1 MSSTRS
7 NNSNSSSRRKQS
19 VENWPIQF
27 FPKQLSFPQRIF
39 TVISGQYLRSKATPP
54 ASRSI
59 ASKTVGRTIGRRNYR
74 HSVTTVDWLSVHLS
88 HGVNFKLKVA
98 WTGRPAWRSH
108 HCSRT
113 GIKLT
118 SRWFTVQ
125 PVLHVGTRRI
135 GWSQSNHITTVDN
148 GISMALKGKKTI
160 NQSIRWSTFL
170 VKLRGEGEF
179 EDYNNTFH
187 FAVRQYWLIQLIVAG
202 SRLRKFNI
210 FE

>member
-1 MSSTRS
+1 M
-7 NNSNSSSRRKQS
+7 
-19 VENWPIQF
+19 
-27 FPKQLSFPQRIF
+27 
-39 TVISGQYLRSKATPP
+39 
-54 ASRSI
+54 
-59 ASKTVGRTIGRRNYR
+59 
-74 HSVTTVDWLSVHLS
+74 
-88 HGVNFKLKVA
+88 A

-210 FE
+210 FESIYHGHITFQSICSLVFIAVPRELFVTERSILFVLLLRIWAVKKAMNHKSLPSDKPFQISSLGP